1 MKYFLILVTALLL
14 IAAGGAGGY
23 FVFQKTAVAS
33 AGALTEVQ
41 KAEKQ
46 ARELAAMK
54 AKEQADLL
62 RFVELDPIVLPIVD
76 AQGVSQVV
84 TLVIS
89 LEVIG
94 DENAELA
101 SKMTPRLKDAY
112 IQHLYG
118 VLSRK
123 ASMEGGVIKVDDL
136 KKRLTKVSAKVLGDH
151 KVNNVLLQVVN
162 QRSI

>member
-1 MKYFLILVTALLL
+1 MTALLL

-33 AGALTEVQ
+33 GGALTEVQ
-41 KAEKQ
+41 KAEKK
-46 ARELAAMK
+46 ARELAVMK

-76 AQGVSQVV
+76 AEGVSQVV

-94 DENAELA
+94 DENADLA

-136 KKRLTKVSAKVLGDH
+136 KERLTKVSAKVLGDH